1 MLTLKELV
9 THYRGGKRWVAKQG
23 EFHSWEAFKSKR
35 EAVEWALNGRTEFR
49 AVKAGAAVERVRD
62 QIKFLVGDDT
72 IDIEALSGFTV
83 EDLITL
89 ARVLEK
95 TQAQNVGERIKAA
108 REHAGLTQEDL
119 AKKLGVRAI
128 TVSRWERGQ
137 QTPSKKT
144 LKRLEEILGKT
155 VGLR

>member
-23 EFHSWEAFKSKR
+23 ENHSWEAFKSKR

-49 AVKAGAAVERVRD
+49 AVQAGAAVERITD
-62 QIKFLVGDDT
+62 QIKFLTGEDP

-89 ARVLEK
+89 ARVLEMSR
-95 TQAQNVGERIKAA
+95 AQNIGDRLRSA
-108 REHAGLTQEDL
+108 RQHAGLTQEDL

-128 TVSRWERGQ
+128 TISRWERGQ
-137 QTPSKKT
+137 QAPSKKT